1 MSSQEHQVQEIE
13 ETEPLN
19 LTGLL
24 PQKLTP
30 QSQGVKIHQFKKQK
44 QTRRFSPKMEKQR
57 DNLQPEGKEE
67 SLERVLNGIEAS
79 QLSDN
84 EFKTMVIRKVNEP
97 TENY

>member
-1 MSSQEHQVQEIE
+1 MTSQEHQVQEIE

-44 QTRRFSPKMEKQR
+44 QTRTVLQITGRQRKKNQTERRDLQKECEMKQKQV
-57 DNLQPEGKEE
+57 NYQT
-67 SLERVLNGIEAS
+67 
-79 QLSDN
+79 LSS
-84 EFKTMVIRKVNEP
+84 KQWL
-97 TENY
+97 